1 VRGGAEAPPT
11 IRTAPDQR
19 YTRLVDP
26 TATPDPTEEGPTGYA
41 VDRYGSAALSDVLG
55 SLVRDVDLD
64 MVADAIGEYG
74 LEAVAEQYL
83 RALIDAGALHADEAA
98 ALAEEERILDE
109 DPHTSP
115 TVHPITVADLADEFT
130 RLDLTDPA
138 SSCRR

>member
-1 VRGGAEAPPT
+1 VRGGDAAPA
-11 IRTAPDQR
+11 IRPAPAQR

-26 TATPDPTEEGPTGYA
+26 HATPELADDGPTGYA
-41 VDRYGSAALSDVLG
+41 VDRYGSAALGDVLA

-83 RALIDAGALHADEAA
+83 QALVDRGTLHADEAA
-98 ALAEEERILDE
+98 ARAEEERILDE

-115 TVHPITVADLADEFT
+115 KVHPVTVADLADEFT